1 MVQQFVEMMGVELPF
16 PIMGGAADPA
26 QSEARA
32 DYIWQNLRHQWC
44 EFYARR
50 FEELFTKIR
59 GAVHG
64 LGGEVVVNNAWTRD
78 PFEAYYRYGIDYRRL
93 VRAGVDRFVLETVG
107 AGVSIGAESGFPADL
122 RFDLN
127 MMLAFSKVCL
137 PDTPLMCLNGT
148 GDTTEN
154 WDVLNHAPAVSEREI
169 YTLGNTFVKGPDGFV
184 RASAGPFV
192 CLADG
197 INNLQWKWLRENWK
211 TAYERLPRRVLGAT
225 VVWSEAALDA
235 EFDDYVQH
243 RNLTRHKI
251 AAELQR
257 LGAPVTAIVDIRDLG
272 AAEGCLLVPR
282 AELLPPSELEELL
295 AYQRGPVVMIGRQQ
309 TALPDPDVAFAEGTD
324 EEQLR
329 CRVYNLAGRQIE
341 AAQVAPQTASSLP
354 EIMPDPPNYL
364 HQMHF
369 REVSE
374 DFLKACSDLLITLTD
389 TPRVVSDSPDLRL
402 LAFETGDKRL
412 RLLVGNEAHIYV
424 LGRVDL
430 VHPARKIEIAS
441 HYPGRPILPVEN
453 FIDIRVPPRGMIV
466 LDIELA

>member
-1 MVQQFVEMMGVELPF
+1 
-16 PIMGGAADPA
+16 
-26 QSEARA
+26 
-32 DYIWQNLRHQWC
+32 
-44 EFYARR
+44 
-50 FEELFTKIR
+50 
-59 GAVHG
+59 
-64 LGGEVVVNNAWTRD
+64 
-78 PFEAYYRYGIDYRRL
+78 
-93 VRAGVDRFVLETVG
+93 
-107 AGVSIGAESGFPADL
+107 L

-169 YTLGNTFVKGPDGFV
+169 YTLGHTFVKGPDGFV